1 MEEVFYVYIIYSESR
16 DVYYKG
22 MTQNLENRLQ
32 EHNENISRYTAGRGP
47 WKYVHIQK
55 YLTKREALIE
65 ESRLKKFNR
74 RSLMRLIHGKE

>member
-22 MTQNLENRLQ
+22 MTRNPEKRLQ
-32 EHNENISRYTAGRGP
+32 EHNENTSRYTSGRGP
-47 WKYVHIQK
+47 WEYVYIQK

-65 ESRLKKFNR
+65 ENRLKKLNR
-74 RSLMRLIHGKE
+74 RSLERLIHGKK